1 VLPHNSMDK
10 LKYILYN
17 KLVTLCKPKTDF
29 SVDLGRVLY
38 RIDRRRKY
46 MNRKHKIVIVSVIVV
61 LLLFSYGFW
70 QYKKPKP
77 ERISYNQ
84 FLHEVQQN
92 HVEKVFLNQ
101 GETIEG
107 ILKDDTRFVTDNP
120 RKEGLKEELLKA
132 DIIVDEMKD
141 QEMLNQAISY
151 VILIGATIIIFFIA
165 LKKSPQAQ
173 SKKSKV
179 GMNLKPEE
187 GVKVN
192 FSDIAGNQEAVQS
205 VEELIDFINNPEKY
219 SKYGARMPRGV
230 ILYGPPGTGKTL
242 LAKAIAGEAGVPF
255 YAVSGSDFVQVYVGV
270 GAARIRE
277 LFKRARQSEK
287 CVIFIDEID
296 ALGKKRDGGLD
307 GGGNDERD
315 QTLNALLAEMS
326 GFNENQGIVVVAAT
340 NRLDT
345 LDEALLRPGRFD
357 RHIEIGLPDVKARL
371 KILELH
377 SKNKPIHED
386 VDLEKLAHQTV
397 YFSGA
402 QLENLMN
409 EAAILAA
416 KKGNG
421 MIDQHD
427 IDRAFYTVIA
437 GYEKKDRSAISHM
450 DRMITAYH
458 ESGHALI
465 TKLIAPENRV
475 SKVTII
481 PSTKGAGGFSMNIPP
496 NRMYYKKKDMENNIK
511 IMLAG
516 RCAEEII
523 FGKENITTGASNDLE
538 KATEVLI
545 DMVRRFGMTDSSGLL
560 NYDVLYRNG
569 IKQVQDNFID
579 EAKRS
584 LDDLYANV
592 KDLLVKKKTLLVAIA
607 ERLLDEETLDEAQLD
622 QIIQNAA

>member
-1 VLPHNSMDK
+1 MSK
-10 LKYILYN
+10 
-17 KLVTLCKPKTDF
+17 
-29 SVDLGRVLY
+29 
-38 RIDRRRKY
+38 
-46 MNRKHKIVIVSVIVV
+46 KHKIIIISVIIT
-61 LLLFSYGFW
+61 LLLTIHGVW
-70 QYKKPKP
+70 QWQKPKP
-77 ERISYNQ
+77 EKISYNQ
-84 FLHEVQQN
+84 FLEEVEKGSI
-92 HVEKVFLNQ
+92 EKVFLSDEDTMQ
-101 GETIEG
+101 GT
-107 ILKDDTRFVTDNP
+107 LKDGTKFLTDNP

-132 DIIVDEMKD
+132 DIIVDEMKG
-141 QEMLNQAISY
+141 QEILSQAMSSI
-151 VILIGATIIIFFIA
+151 VLLGLVGLLLILAKRSG
-165 LKKSPQAQ
+165 KSQ
-173 SKKSKV
+173 SRVSKV
-179 GMNLKPEE
+179 GMSIKPEE
-187 GVKVN
+187 SIKVN
-192 FSDIAGNQEAVQS
+192 FSNVAGNQEAVNS

-255 YAVSGSDFVQVYVGV
+255 YAVTGSDFVQVYVGV
-270 GAARIRE
+270 GASRVRE
-277 LFKRARQSEK
+277 LFKKARQVGK

-326 GFNENQGIVVVAAT
+326 GFDDNEGIVVVAAT

-371 KILELH
+371 KILALH
-377 SKNKPIHED
+377 CKNKPIDQD
-386 VDLEKLAHQTV
+386 VDLEKLANQTV

-409 EAAILAA
+409 EAAIIAA
-416 KKGNG
+416 RKGSG
-421 MIDQHD
+421 TIHQQHIDQ
-427 IDRAFYTVIA
+427 AFYIVVA
-437 GYEKKDRSAISHM
+437 GYEKKDRSSISEI
-450 DRMITAYH
+450 DRKITAYH
-458 ESGHALI
+458 EAGHALI
-465 TKLIAPENRV
+465 TKLVAPENKV

-496 NRMYYKKKDMENNIK
+496 SRMYAKKKDMENNIK

-523 FGKENITTGASNDLE
+523 FGKDNITTGASNDLE
-538 KATEVLI
+538 KATEVLL

-569 IKQVQDNFID
+569 IRQVQDNFLD
-579 EAKRS
+579 EAKKNLDILYSCVRS
-584 LDDLYANV
+584 LLMENREQ
-592 KDLLVKKKTLLVAIA
+592 LEAIA
-607 ERLLDEETLDEAQLD
+607 MSLLKEETLDEDQLD
-622 QIIQNAA
+622 QILKRAA

>member
-1 VLPHNSMDK
+1 MKKKYRMIIASM
-10 LKYILYN
+10 I
-17 KLVTLCKPKTDF
+17 T
-29 SVDLGRVLY
+29 
-38 RIDRRRKY
+38 
-46 MNRKHKIVIVSVIVV
+46 V
-61 LLLFSYGFW
+61 LLLITYGFW
-70 QYKKPKP
+70 QYRKPKP

-84 FLHEVQQN
+84 FLHEIQEN
-92 HVEKVFLNQ
+92 RVEKVYLSQ
-101 GETIEG
+101 EDTIRG
-107 ILKDDTRFVTDNP
+107 VLRDKTSFITDNP
-120 RKEGLKEELLKA
+120 RKEGLKEELLKN
-132 DIIVDEMKD
+132 DIIVDEMKT
-141 QEMLNQAISY
+141 QQALSQAFSYAILVSMLIAAV
-151 VILIGATIIIFFIA
+151 VIIT
-165 LKKSPQAQ
+165 KRSPQAQ
-173 SKKSKV
+173 SKASKV
-179 GMNLKPEE
+179 GMSLKPEE
-187 GVKVN
+187 AVKVN
-192 FSDIAGNQEAVQS
+192 FSNIAGNQEAVQS

-219 SKYGARMPRGV
+219 SQYGARMPRGV

-255 YAVSGSDFVQVYVGV
+255 YAVTGSDFVQVYVGV

-277 LFKRARQSEK
+277 LFKRARQSGK

-296 ALGKKRDGGLD
+296 ALGKKRDGGMD

-326 GFNENQGIVVVAAT
+326 GFNENEGIVVVAAT

-377 SKNKPIHED
+377 SKNKPIQEN

-421 MIDQHD
+421 AIEQED
-427 IDRAFYTVIA
+427 IERAFYTVIA
-437 GYEKKDRSAISHM
+437 GYEKKDRSSITEM
-450 DRMITAYH
+450 DRKITAYH
-458 ESGHALI
+458 EAGHALI
-465 TKLIAPENRV
+465 TKLVAPENRV

-538 KATEVLI
+538 KATEVLV

-569 IKQVQDNFID
+569 IRQVQDDFLD
-579 EAKRS
+579 HAKKN
-584 LDDLYANV
+584 LDDLYESVKGLLMEN
-592 KDLLVKKKTLLVAIA
+592 KDLLEEIANSLL
-607 ERLLDEETLDEAQLD
+607 EEETLEEEQLD
-622 QIIQNAA
+622 RIILKAA

>member
-1 VLPHNSMDK
+1 MSK
-10 LKYILYN
+10 
-17 KLVTLCKPKTDF
+17 
-29 SVDLGRVLY
+29 
-38 RIDRRRKY
+38 
-46 MNRKHKIVIVSVIVV
+46 KHRIVIAIVAA
-61 LLLFSYGFW
+61 LLLFATYGVW
-70 QYKKPKP
+70 QNRRPTPKK
-77 ERISYNQ
+77 ISYNE
-84 FLHEVQQN
+84 FLHEVKAKR
-92 HVEKVFLNQ
+92 VEKVFLN
-101 GETIEG
+101 GGASIRGTFKGDIKF
-107 ILKDDTRFVTDNP
+107 ITDNP
-120 RKEGLKEELLKA
+120 RKEGLKEELLRE
-132 DIIVDEMKD
+132 DIIVDEM
-141 QEMLNQAISY
+141 EGREVINQ
-151 VILIGATIIIFFIA
+151 ILGYAVMAGLLIFSMVYIT
-165 LKKSPQAQ
+165 KKAPQT
-173 SKKSKV
+173 KGRTSKV
-179 GMNLKPEE
+179 SGMNIKPEE
-187 GVKVN
+187 SVKVK
-192 FSDIAGNQEAVQS
+192 FSNIAGNEEALHS
-205 VEELIDFINNPEKY
+205 VEELIDFINNPGKY
-219 SKYGARMPRGV
+219 SQYGARLPRGV

-270 GAARIRE
+270 GASRIRE
-277 LFKRARQSEK
+277 LFKMARQVGK

-296 ALGKKRDGGLD
+296 ALGKKRDGGLE

-326 GFNENQGIVVVAAT
+326 GFNENEGIVVVAAT

-371 KILELH
+371 KILGLH
-377 SKNKPIHED
+377 SRNKPIGDE
-386 VDLEKLAHQTV
+386 VNLEKLAQQTV

-421 MIDQHD
+421 VIEHED
-427 IDRAFYTVIA
+427 IEVAFYTVVA
-437 GYEKKDRSAISHM
+437 GFEKKDRSSISEI
-450 DRMITAYH
+450 DRKITAYH

-465 TKLIAPENRV
+465 TKLVAPENRV

-496 NRMYYKKKDMENNIK
+496 DRMYSKKRDMENNIK

-538 KATEVLI
+538 KATKVLV

-560 NYDVLYRNG
+560 NYDVLYENG
-569 IKQVQDNFID
+569 IRDVQDNFLD
-579 EAKRS
+579 EAKDI
-584 LDDLYANV
+584 LDNLYSGV
-592 KDLLVKKKTLLVAIA
+592 RDLLMEHKPLLEAIA
-607 ERLLDEETLDEAQLD
+607 LKLLEEETLEEEQLD
-622 QIIQNAA
+622 YLVQKAG

>member
-1 VLPHNSMDK
+1 MHK
-10 LKYILYN
+10 
-17 KLVTLCKPKTDF
+17 
-29 SVDLGRVLY
+29 
-38 RIDRRRKY
+38 
-46 MNRKHKIVIVSVIVV
+46 KHKIIMISALII
-61 LLLFSYGFW
+61 LFLFVYGFW
-70 QYKKPKP
+70 QYRNPKP

-92 HVEKVFLNQ
+92 NVAKVFLNQ
-101 GETIEG
+101 EETIEG

-120 RKEGLKEELLKA
+120 RKEGFKEELLKA
-132 DIIVDEMKD
+132 DIIVDEMKN

-151 VILIGATIIIFFIA
+151 LILIGGIIVVFFVVS
-165 LKKSPQAQ
+165 KKSPQVQ

-179 GMNLKPEE
+179 GMNIKPEE
-187 GVKVN
+187 RVRVS

-205 VEELIDFINNPEKY
+205 VKELIDFIKNPEKY
-219 SKYGARMPRGV
+219 AKYGARMPRGV

-377 SKNKPIHED
+377 SKNKPIAND

-416 KKGNG
+416 KKGKG
-421 MIDQHD
+421 VIDQQD
-427 IDRAFYTVIA
+427 IDKAFYTVIA

-465 TKLIAPENRV
+465 TKLVAPENRV

-523 FGKENITTGASNDLE
+523 FGKDNITTGASNDLE

-545 DMVRRFGMTDSSGLL
+545 DMVRRFGMNDTSGLL

-579 EAKRS
+579 QAKKC
-584 LDDLYANV
+584 LDDLYASV
-592 KDLLVKKKTLLVAIA
+592 KDLLIKNKKVLVAIA
-607 ERLLDEETLDEAQLD
+607 QSLLAEESLDEEQLD
-622 QIIQNAA
+622 QIIKNAV